1 MPNDTKTRSTYTTAQ
16 FLDAYKNWIAE
27 LGGSTSAQLIIAKLN
42 EGETISMDEFPKYT
56 RARFNELFRQAHNAD
71 MVARFGEN
79 DGEAKGIDEGY
90 VDNTKLSQ
98 IRNYV
103 KSSLKKKGYDVAKL
117 LPLPRV
123 SAGRASRDW
132 DVVAEGLGLI

>member
-1 MPNDTKTRSTYTTAQ
+1 MPEDKKQRSTYTTAQ

-27 LGGSTSAQLIIAKLN
+27 LGGSTSVKLILATLAK
-42 EGETISMDEFPKYT
+42 GESINSKDHPNYT

-71 MVARFGEN
+71 MVARFGN
-79 DGEAKGIDEGY
+79 DAEMKKIDEGY
-90 VDNTKLSQ
+90 VDNTKISQ

-103 KSSLKKKGYDVAKL
+103 KSSLKAKGHDVSKL

-132 DVVAEGLGLI
+132 DEVAESLGLI